1 MTDELFTKIKS
12 RIWHSGG
19 GMLTDKE
26 LEIIS
31 NIIVEECASYIT
43 AIYNGNFHVIA
54 DELEEYFRREK

>member
-26 LEIIS
+26 LEIIT
-31 NIIVEECASYIT
+31 NIIVEECASHINSLQ
-43 AIYNGNFHVIA
+43 NGNFYVIA
-54 DELEEYFRREK
+54 DEVKQHFEVK